1 MLDMEQNLD
10 AYRILAQ
17 ILGDLRT
24 TVRDEL
30 EKRHGNEWFRVG
42 LPPGVLDRL
51 IERKEKEKA
60 IDWYES
66 EYQQLIDFAT
76 FSDLLEIIE
85 YDGDLVPHLRTVAP
99 SPPLLHARLLE
110 LEVMREKLALAR
122 AVSESELSFLG
133 TFHIRFQQAL
143 MAEIEPGIPEA
154 EMVPEDPGEPEP
166 PENAAPEPGTPSEK
180 ADSKEDRKKAPGTKE
195 PTPISEMHP
204 PPRVEPAPSQ
214 QTATGEVVPEAPE
227 ADAEPVPSGPGG
239 TEEGHHHHPVE
250 QAMDHGDN
258 TAVLRALYREV
269 TTLAEEL
276 WNTEVPPTPSI
287 WNRVRV
293 HSWYQDNFSEL
304 GLKPLSDFYD
314 IIGRVYQKMENGLAK
329 DELQE
334 LLRENNFA
342 KVLLELR
349 DMFKKNQI

>member
-1 MLDMEQNLD
+1 MMDLEQNLD

-17 ILGDLRT
+17 ILGELRA
-24 TVRDEL
+24 TVRDRL
-30 EKRHGNEWFRVG
+30 EQRHGSEWFRVG

-76 FSDLLEIIE
+76 FADLLEIIE
-85 YDGDLVPHLRTVAP
+85 QDGDLVPHLRAVAP

-110 LEVMREKLALAR
+110 LEVLREKLALAR

-143 MAEIEPGIPEA
+143 KEGLGKDASKREA
-154 EMVPEDPGEPEP
+154 DHERP
-166 PENAAPEPGTPSEK
+166 A
-180 ADSKEDRKKAPGTKE
+180 
-195 PTPISEMHP
+195 
-204 PPRVEPAPSQ
+204 VEPAPEPAAPPEEVPPPDTAPEPAAPAEEAPPERQRPEPVQEVQAPPPGDPEPSRR
-214 QTATGEVVPEAPE
+214 TATGEVVPPPPQEVTAPG
-227 ADAEPVPSGPGG
+227 DPEPAG
-239 TEEGHHHHPVE
+239 EERRHPVE
-250 QAMDHGDN
+250 EAMDRGDH
-258 TAVLRALYREV
+258 TTVLRALYREV
-269 TTLAEEL
+269 TNLAEEL
-276 WNTEVPPTPSI
+276 WNTEVPPSPSV

-293 HSWYQDNFSEL
+293 HPWYQDNFTAL

-314 IIGRVYQKMENGLAK
+314 IIGRVYEKMESGLAK

-334 LLRENNFA
+334 FLRENNFA

>member
-1 MLDMEQNLD
+1 MVDMEQNLD

-17 ILGDLRT
+17 ILGDLRS
-24 TVRDEL
+24 TVREEL

-76 FSDLLEIIE
+76 FGDLLEIIE
-85 YDGDLVPHLRTVAP
+85 HDGDLVPHLRAVAP

-133 TFHIRFQQAL
+133 TFHLRFQQAL
-143 MAEIEPGIPEA
+143 LSGAAKADVVDLGEVEPSGETPQEQAEP
-154 EMVPEDPGEPEP
+154 
-166 PENAAPEPGTPSEK
+166 APEKTPEKTPEK
-180 ADSKEDRKKAPGTKE
+180 ATGTKE
-195 PTPISEMHP
+195 AKDTKEAKGSGKKRPKPSPEVQP
-204 PPRVEPAPSQ
+204 PAPEEPAPAEK
-214 QTATGEVVPEAPE
+214 TATGEVAPPAPE
-227 ADAEPVPSGPGG
+227 PATDDGSRR
-239 TEEGHHHHPVE
+239 HPVE
-250 QAMDHGDN
+250 QAMDQGDN
-258 TAVLRALYREV
+258 VAVLRALYREV

-276 WNTEVPPTPSI
+276 WKTEAPPSPAV

-293 HSWYQDNFSEL
+293 HSWYQDNFSDL

-314 IIGRVYQKMENGLAK
+314 IIGRVYQRMENGLAK

>member
-1 MLDMEQNLD
+1 MVDMEQNLD

-30 EKRHGNEWFRVG
+30 EKRHGSEWFRVG

-85 YDGDLVPHLRTVAP
+85 HDGDLVPHLRTVAP

-143 MAEIEPGIPEA
+143 MAEIKPAAPEVEVA
-154 EMVPEDPGEPEP
+154 PENAGEPEAPKEAAPKPEAP
-166 PENAAPEPGTPSEK
+166 PE
-180 ADSKEDRKKAPGTKE
+180 KEASGKTKSTE
-195 PTPISEMHP
+195 TKRPTPISEVQP
-204 PPRVEPAPSQ
+204 PPQAEPAPSQ
-214 QTATGEVVPEAPE
+214 QTATGEVVPEAP
-227 ADAEPVPSGPGG
+227 AAAAEPAPSAAAGAD
-239 TEEGHHHHPVE
+239 EGDRRHPVE

-276 WNTEVPPTPSI
+276 WNTEVPPSPTI

-293 HSWYQDNFSEL
+293 HSWYQDNFSDL